1 MTDGIK
7 RRDFL
12 KVLGVSGAGATMTG
26 CGPGEVEKTSP
37 LCGSARGDHPR
48 CRDLVCDDVRMPQR
62 LRNLGADA
70 GRACGEDRG

>member
-26 CGPGEVEKTSP
+26 CGPGEVEKLLPTWFSP
-37 LCGSARGDHPR
+37 RRSPPVSRPGMRR
-48 CRDLVCDDVRMPQR
+48 R
-62 LRNLGADA
+62 ADA
-70 GRACGEDRG
+70 PAAAESGCGRGKDAR